1 MSRMDIGY
9 SKPLLRGISHLIM
22 FFVSFIACCFLIYY
36 SSSGLEY
43 VANSI
48 YSVGLCSMFGIS
60 ALYHRLNCSTK
71 TKIMLRKLDHCGIF
85 IMIAGSFTP
94 VCLLALPPES
104 GNKLLI
110 IVWSLAFIGII
121 QSIFFPRIH
130 RWLRASLYLI
140 VGYMAFPFIKV
151 LYLSLSLYKLVLI
164 AVGGA
169 VYSLGAIGY
178 GLKFPTLNPRI
189 FGFHEMFHLLV
200 VIAAIM
206 HFIVIYNLI

>member
-1 MSRMDIGY
+1 MNLEY
-9 SKPLLRGISHLIM
+9 SKPLLRGVSHLIM
-22 FFVSFIACCFLIYY
+22 FFVSLIACCFLIYY
-36 SSSGLEY
+36 SNSDLEIT
-43 VANSI
+43 ANVI
-48 YSVGLCSMFGIS
+48 YSTGLCSMFGIS
-60 ALYHRLNCSTK
+60 ALYHRLNCSIK

-94 VCLLALPPES
+94 ICLLALPSES

-121 QSIFFPRIH
+121 QSIFLPRIH

-140 VGYMAFPFIKV
+140 LGYMAFPFIKV
-151 LYLSLSLYKLVLI
+151 IYISLSLYKIILLT
-164 AVGGA
+164 VGGA

-178 GLKFPTLNPRI
+178 GLKFPKLNPNV

-200 VIAAIM
+200 ILAAIM
-206 HFIVIYNLI
+206 HFIVIYNLA

>member
-1 MSRMDIGY
+1 
-9 SKPLLRGISHLIM
+9 
-22 FFVSFIACCFLIYY
+22 
-36 SSSGLEY
+36 
-43 VANSI
+43 
-48 YSVGLCSMFGIS
+48 MFGIS
-60 ALYHRLNCSTK
+60 ALYHRLNCNIK
-71 TKIMLRKLDHCGIF
+71 TKLILRKLDHCGIY

-94 VCLLALPPES
+94 LCLLALPSDS

-110 IVWSLAFIGII
+110 IVWSLAFVGVI
-121 QSIFFPRIH
+121 QSIFLTRMH

-151 LYLSLSLYKLVLI
+151 IYLSLSLYKLFLI
-164 AVGGA
+164 AAGGV

-178 GLKFPTLNPRI
+178 GLKYPKLNPEI

-200 VIAAIM
+200 VIAAIL

>member
-1 MSRMDIGY
+1 MNLEH
-9 SKPLLRGISHLIM
+9 SKPLLRGVSHIIM
-22 FFVSFIACCFLIYY
+22 FFVSLIACCFLIYY
-36 SSSGLEY
+36 SNSGLE
-43 VANSI
+43 VAANVI

-60 ALYHRLNCSTK
+60 ALYHRLNCNIK

-94 VCLLALPPES
+94 ICLLALPSES

-121 QSIFFPRIH
+121 QSIFLPRIH

-151 LYLSLSLYKLVLI
+151 IYISLSLYKIILLT
-164 AVGGA
+164 VGGA
-169 VYSLGAIGY
+169 VYSVGAIGY
-178 GLKFPTLNPRI
+178 GLKFPKLNPNV

-200 VIAAIM
+200 VLAAIM
-206 HFIVIYNLI
+206 HFIVIYNLT

>member
-1 MSRMDIGY
+1 MGIDY
-9 SKPLLRGISHLIM
+9 QKPLLRGFTHLAM
-22 FFVSFIACCFLIYY
+22 FFISFIACGFLIYY
-36 SSSGLEY
+36 SNTILEIA
-43 VANSI
+43 ANSV
-48 YSVGLCSMFGIS
+48 YSIGLCAMFGIS
-60 ALYHRLNCSTK
+60 ALYHRLNCSIK
-71 TKIMLRKLDHCGIF
+71 TKLILRKLDHCGIF

-94 VCLLALPPES
+94 ICLLALPSDS

-110 IVWSLAFIGII
+110 IVWSLAFLGII
-121 QSIFFPRIH
+121 QSIFLTRIH

-164 AVGGA
+164 GVGGA

-178 GLKFPTLNPRI
+178 GLKFPKLNPEI

-200 VIAAIM
+200 VIAAIL
-206 HFIVIYNLI
+206 HFIVIYSLV

>member
-36 SSSGLEY
+36 SSSVLEY

-60 ALYHRLNCSTK
+60 TLYHRLNCDIK

-94 VCLLALPPES
+94 ICLLALPSES

-121 QSIFFPRIH
+121 QSIFFSRIH

-140 VGYMAFPFIKV
+140 VGYMAFPFIKI

-164 AVGGA
+164 TVGGV

-178 GLKFPTLNPRI
+178 GLKFPTLNPKI

-206 HFIVIYNLI
+206 HFIVIYSLI

>member
-1 MSRMDIGY
+1 MDIGY

-36 SSSGLEY
+36 SSSVLEY

-60 ALYHRLNCSTK
+60 TLYHRLNCDIK

-94 VCLLALPPES
+94 ICLLALPSES

-121 QSIFFPRIH
+121 QSIFFSRIH

-140 VGYMAFPFIKV
+140 VGYMAFPFIKI

-164 AVGGA
+164 TVGGV

-178 GLKFPTLNPRI
+178 GLKFPTLNPKI

-206 HFIVIYNLI
+206 HFIVIYSLI

>member
-1 MSRMDIGY
+1 MSRMDIEY

-22 FFVSFIACCFLIYY
+22 FFISFIACCFLIYY
-36 SSSGLEY
+36 SSSVLEH

-60 ALYHRLNCSTK
+60 ALYHRLNCDIK

-130 RWLRASLYLI
+130 RWLRAALYLI

-164 AVGGA
+164 TTGGV

-178 GLKFPTLNPRI
+178 GLKFPTLNPKI

-206 HFIVIYNLI
+206 HFIAIYNLI

>member
-1 MSRMDIGY
+1 MGIDY
-9 SKPLLRGISHLIM
+9 QKPLLRGVTHLAM
-22 FFVSFIACCFLIYY
+22 FFISLLACCFLIYC
-36 SSSGLEY
+36 SNTTLEIT
-43 VANSI
+43 ANVI
-48 YSVGLCSMFGIS
+48 YSIGLCFMFGIS
-60 ALYHRLNCSTK
+60 ALYHRLNCSIK
-71 TKIMLRKLDHCGIF
+71 TKLILRKLDHCGIF

-94 VCLLALPPES
+94 ICLLALPSDS

-110 IVWSLAFIGII
+110 IVWSLAFLGVI
-121 QSIFFPRIH
+121 QSIFLTRIH

-151 LYLSLSLYKLVLI
+151 IYLSLSLYKLVLI
-164 AVGGA
+164 AAGGA
-169 VYSLGAIGY
+169 VYSIGAIGY
-178 GLKFPTLNPRI
+178 GLKYPKLNPKV

>member
-1 MSRMDIGY
+1 MGIDY
-9 SKPLLRGISHLIM
+9 QKPLLRGVTHLVM
-22 FFVSFIACCFLIYY
+22 FFISFIACSFLIYY
-36 SSSGLEY
+36 SNTTLEIA
-43 VANSI
+43 ANTI
-48 YSVGLCSMFGIS
+48 YSIGLCTMFGIS
-60 ALYHRLNCSTK
+60 ALYHRLNCSIK
-71 TKIMLRKLDHCGIF
+71 TKLTLRKLDHCGIF

-94 VCLLALPPES
+94 ICLLALPSDS

-110 IVWSLAFIGII
+110 IVWSLAFVGII
-121 QSIFFPRIH
+121 QSIFLTRIH

-164 AVGGA
+164 GVGGA

-178 GLKFPTLNPRI
+178 GLKFPKLNPEI

-200 VIAAIM
+200 VIAAIL
-206 HFIVIYNLI
+206 HFIAIYSLI

>member
-1 MSRMDIGY
+1 MNLEY
-9 SKPLLRGISHLIM
+9 SKPLLRGVSHLIM
-22 FFVSFIACCFLIYY
+22 FFVSLIACCFLIYY
-36 SSSGLEY
+36 SNSGLE
-43 VANSI
+43 VAANII

-60 ALYHRLNCSTK
+60 ALYHRLNCNIK

-94 VCLLALPPES
+94 ICLLALPSES

-110 IVWSLAFIGII
+110 IVWSLALIGII
-121 QSIFFPRIH
+121 QSIFLPRMH

-151 LYLSLSLYKLVLI
+151 IYISISLYKITLLI
-164 AVGGA
+164 VGGA
-169 VYSLGAIGY
+169 IYSLGALGY
-178 GLKFPTLNPRI
+178 GLKFPKLNPNV

-200 VIAAIM
+200 ILAAIM
-206 HFIVIYNLI
+206 HFIVIYNLA

>member
-1 MSRMDIGY
+1 MGIDY
-9 SKPLLRGISHLIM
+9 QKPLLRGVTHLAM
-22 FFVSFIACCFLIYY
+22 FFISFIACCFLIYY
-36 SSSGLEY
+36 SNTTLE
-43 VANSI
+43 VAANSV
-48 YSVGLCSMFGIS
+48 YSIGLCAMFGIS
-60 ALYHRLNCSTK
+60 ALYHRLNCNIK
-71 TKIMLRKLDHCGIF
+71 TKLILRKLDHCGIY

-94 VCLLALPPES
+94 LCLLALPSDS

-110 IVWSLAFIGII
+110 IVWSLAFVGVI
-121 QSIFFPRIH
+121 QSIFLTRMH

-151 LYLSLSLYKLVLI
+151 IYLSLSLYKLFLI
-164 AVGGA
+164 AAGGV

-178 GLKFPTLNPRI
+178 GLKYPKLNPEI

-200 VIAAIM
+200 VIAAIL